1 MVKNNNKY
9 IAGALNFIGGDTI
22 YGRNWGCIED
32 HKNLHFEVCYYRAI
46 DFAINN
52 KLKKLKQ
59 VHKER
64 TKYLADTNHQKHF
77 LLIGLRILIFLKQY
91 QII

>member
-1 MVKNNNKY
+1 MVKNNKKY
-9 IAGALNFIGGDTI
+9 IAGALNFLGGDTI

-52 KLKKLKQ
+52 KLKKVEAGAQ
-59 VHKER
+59 GAHKISR
-64 TKYLADTNHQKHF
+64 
-77 LLIGLRILIFLKQY
+77 GY
-91 QII
+91 QPEKTFCSLD